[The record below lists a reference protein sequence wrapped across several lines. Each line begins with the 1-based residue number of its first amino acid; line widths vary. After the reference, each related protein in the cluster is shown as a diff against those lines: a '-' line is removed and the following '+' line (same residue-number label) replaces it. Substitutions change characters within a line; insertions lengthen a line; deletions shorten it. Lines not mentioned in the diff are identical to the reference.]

1 MRDPVLYRIR
11 YIEHHRQG
19 TKWCIFPMYDF
30 AHPIQDALEGITH
43 SLCSLEYEDHRPL
56 YDWVVNNVSVPC
68 KPRQIEFSRL
78 GINYTVMS
86 KRKLRRLVEEGY
98 VSGWDDP
105 RMPTLCGLRRRGYT
119 PASIRNFCERIG
131 VSKVASTVDYSFL
144 EHCLREDLNL
154 HAQRAMAVLHP
165 VKLRITNYPEGQS
178 ETFAIENN
186 PEDEEAGTRDVT
198 FSNEL
203 WIEADDFM
211 EEPPKKYFRLF
222 PGNEVRLMGAYFVKC
237 VDFKKDAD
245 GNVTEIH
252 CTYDPETKCGSGF
265 TGRKV
270 KGTIHWVAAKTAVP
284 VEVRLYENIID
295 EEKGVYNA
303 DGSLNLNPNSLTV
316 LKNCYV
322 EPALKDAKPYDSFQF
337 VRQGFFCVDAKDSK
351 EDALVFNRIVSLKS
365 SFKLPKN
372 D

>member
-1 MRDPVLYRIR
+1 MKVCIAGGGRVGMYLAQSLLSHRHKVTIIEPQEALCRTLADTLDIPVICGDSLSFDTLRTADVASCDAFVAVTNTDETNLVACQIAKREFGVNRTVARASNPKNRDILHTLGVDTVVCDPVLYRIR

-98 VSGWDDP
+98 VSSWDDP

-186 PEDEEAGTRDVT
+186 PEDE
-198 FSNEL
+198 
-203 WIEADDFM
+203 I
-211 EEPPKKYFRLF
+211 
-222 PGNEVRLMGAYFVKC
+222 
-237 VDFKKDAD
+237 
-245 GNVTEIH
+245 
-252 CTYDPETKCGSGF
+252 
-265 TGRKV
+265 GRAHV
-270 KGTIHWVAAKTAVP
+270 
-284 VEVRLYENIID
+284 
-295 EEKGVYNA
+295 
-303 DGSLNLNPNSLTV
+303 
-316 LKNCYV
+316 
-322 EPALKDAKPYDSFQF
+322 
-337 VRQGFFCVDAKDSK
+337 
-351 EDALVFNRIVSLKS
+351 
-365 SFKLPKN
+365 
-372 D
+372 